1 MFGTTFQGGT
11 SVMKTE
17 DLLHKLLDIA
27 PPWQIVRIR
36 DDLGKHQIDL
46 WVGHQEGKSGWF
58 FGPRTAAVREDR
70 EQVWRHIN
78 LGDTRCVIHAEA
90 SPDASTL
97 PWQGEKGQLFTHAM
111 SRLIVAM
118 MRDGIKL
125 QSICAILDI
134 SVGDLWKFKHGLD
147 SGKTN
152 LSAASAAPAIS
163 AGAPA
168 AHDAATISQVPD
180 PDSPVWAGLLDG
192 SINIDIRLLS
202 LKFMLTKMRDQMR
215 VISDPE
221 VRALKCYELQ
231 SFFARHEKT
240 LGHELSQMD
249 KLA

>member
-1 MFGTTFQGGT
+1 
-11 SVMKTE
+11 MKTE

-27 PPWQIVRIR
+27 PPWQIVRVR

-58 FGPRTAAVREDR
+58 FGAKTASVSEERA
-70 EQVWRHIN
+70 QVWRHIN
-78 LGDTRCVIHAEA
+78 LGDSRCVIHAEA
-90 SPDASTL
+90 SPDASSL

-147 SGKTN
+147 SGKTA
-152 LSAASAAPAIS
+152 LSTAATAAVADSAAGSL
-163 AGAPA
+163 
-168 AHDAATISQVPD
+168 VPD
-180 PDSPVWAGLLDG
+180 PDSPVWNALLDG
-192 SINIDIRLLS
+192 SFSIDIRLLS
-202 LKFMLTKMRDQMR
+202 LKFLLTKMREQMR

-221 VRALKCYELQ
+221 VRVLKCYELQ
-231 SFFARHEKT
+231 SFFVRHEKT